1 MFLCLIKTIFTTAYK
16 IFKKYKSFVMANGN
30 LIEEGSSKFPSI
42 MLLSD
47 VRWCLNDV
55 TDTFNY
61 FA

>member
-1 MFLCLIKTIFTTAYK
+1 
-16 IFKKYKSFVMANGN
+16 MANGN